1 MLRFCNEEVNT
12 VLTAGG
18 NSMEPATVAVA
29 TAVADDLL
37 NEADGL
43 LTDEQLA
50 EQLASRMRRPDRAA
64 FS

>member
-1 MLRFCNEEVNT
+1 
-12 VLTAGG
+12 
-18 NSMEPATVAVA
+18 MEPATVAVA